1 MVISRTPLRMSLVGG
16 GTDLP
21 DLIDKY
27 VHVIVSPR
35 FEGDFRIGYS
45 RTEIRERVDEIQ
57 HDLVREALRRTGLAR
72 GLASVDARLRDL
84 LAAGGAELSGA
95 YYCTHGADESCGC
108 RKPEPGLLLRAA
120 NELGIDVS
128 ASWMV
133 GDAPTDVAA
142 GVRAGCRT
150 LRVLPVDGG
159 LLAAAQTI
167 IADDQQREAA

>member
-1 MVISRTPLRMSLVGG
+1 MA
-16 GTDLP
+16 
-21 DLIDKY
+21 
-27 VHVIVSPR
+27 
-35 FEGDFRIGYS
+35 
-45 RTEIRERVDEIQ
+45 
-57 HDLVREALRRTGLAR
+57 ALRRAVFLDRDGTLNRPAAPGDYVRSADGVELLGGAAAAVALLTRAGYLCVLASNQR
-72 GLASVDARLRDL
+72 GVALELMSEQELASVDGRLRDL
-84 LAAGGAELSGA
+84 LAAAGAELGGA
-95 YYCTHGADESCGC
+95 YYCTHGADEGCAC

-120 NELGIDVS
+120 NELGIDLG